1 MQRSSPWWGLILT
14 VGLVIMLFSPPPGL
28 SEELDCLI
36 EPFRVVT
43 IISPEVGILES
54 VNVDRGDL
62 VTQGQVLAQLDSQ
75 LEGATNAVSHAR
87 AKLTNQHLANLE
99 LRRASAELERRRIKS
114 PITGVVIE
122 RSLHP
127 GEFAKQDPILKLAQ
141 LDPLRV
147 EVFAP
152 VSLLGDITVGME
164 AEVFPEKPITGS
176 YKAIVSVADRVVD
189 AASGTFGVRLELPN
203 PDYTLPAGL
212 KCRVKFPTK
221 G

>member
-1 MQRSSPWWGLILT
+1 MKFIAMGARLLLGFALLSTLT
-14 VGLVIMLFSPPPGL
+14 LGTDALA
-28 SEELDCLI
+28 EELDCLI

-43 IISPEVGILES
+43 ISSQEIGLLKT

-62 VTQGQVLAQLDSQ
+62 VTKGQILAQLDSN
-75 LEGATNAVSHAR
+75 LESATNAVSHAR
-87 AKLTNQHLANLE
+87 AKLTNQKLANLE
-99 LRRASAELERRRIKS
+99 LRRASAEIERRMIKS
-114 PITGVVIE
+114 PITGVVLE

-152 VSLLGDITVGME
+152 VALLGKITVGMD
-164 AEVFPEKPITGS
+164 AQVFPEKPVGGT
-176 YKAIVSVADRVVD
+176 YKALVTVADKVVD

-203 PDYTLPAGL
+203 KDYALPAGL
-212 KCRVKFPTK
+212 KCRVKFSTK
-221 G
+221 

>member
-1 MQRSSPWWGLILT
+1 MKFIAMGARLLLGVALLSTLT
-14 VGLVIMLFSPPPGL
+14 LGTDVLA
-28 SEELDCLI
+28 EELDCLI

-43 IISPEVGILES
+43 ISSQEIGLLET
-54 VNVDRGDL
+54 VDVDRGDL
-62 VTQGQVLAQLDSQ
+62 VKKGQVLATLDSN

-99 LRRASAELERRRIKS
+99 LRRASAEIERRMIKS
-114 PITGVVIE
+114 PITGVVLE

-147 EVFAP
+147 EVFVP
-152 VSLLGDITVGME
+152 VSLLGKITVGME
-164 AEVFPEKPITGS
+164 VQVLPEKPVGGT
-176 YKAIVSVADRVVD
+176 YKATVTVADKVVD

-203 PDYTLPAGL
+203 KDYALPAGL
-212 KCRVKFPTK
+212 KCRVKFSTK
-221 G
+221 

>member
-1 MQRSSPWWGLILT
+1 MKSITVTGPLILGAT
-14 VGLVIMLFSPPPGL
+14 LLFSSVAITDVL
-28 SEELDCLI
+28 AEELDCLI

-43 IISPEVGILES
+43 ISSQEIGLLDT

-62 VTQGQVLAQLDSQ
+62 VQQGQILAKLNSN
-75 LEGATNAVSHAR
+75 LESATNAVSHAR
-87 AKLTNQHLANLE
+87 AKLTNKKLANLE
-99 LRRASAELERRRIKS
+99 LRRASAEIERRMIKS
-114 PITGVVIE
+114 PITGVVLE

-152 VSLLGDITVGME
+152 VALLGQITVGMD
-164 AEVFPEKPITGS
+164 AQVFPEKPVGGS
-176 YKAIVSVADRVVD
+176 FKAKVTVADKVVD

-203 PDYTLPAGL
+203 KDYALPAGL
-212 KCRVKFPTK
+212 KCRVSFPTH
-221 G
+221 

>member
-1 MQRSSPWWGLILT
+1 MTFMKIRGPLLLCLSLLTTFTWGAGALA
-14 VGLVIMLFSPPPGL
+14 
-28 SEELDCLI
+28 EELDCLI

-43 IISPEVGILES
+43 ISSQEIGLLES
-54 VNVDRGDL
+54 VEVDRGDL
-62 VTQGQVLAQLDSQ
+62 VKKGQILAKSNSN
-75 LEGATNAVSHAR
+75 LESATNAVSHAR
-87 AKLTNQHLANLE
+87 AKLTNKNLANLE
-99 LRRASAELERRRIKS
+99 LRRASAEIERRMIKS
-114 PITGVVIE
+114 PITGVVLE

-152 VSLLGDITVGME
+152 VALLGKITVGME
-164 AEVFPEKPITGS
+164 AQVFPEKPVGGT
-176 YKAIVSVADRVVD
+176 YQATVTVTDKVVD

-203 PDYTLPAGL
+203 KDYALPAGL

-221 G
+221 